1 MFMVPFFW
9 KLPIHGGVAVICGE
23 GHCDK
28 LSPMDYPLVRR
39 NETKTGAENNSIL
52 CYIEMNSDNNLMLD
66 AGNLF

>member
-1 MFMVPFFW
+1 
-9 KLPIHGGVAVICGE
+9 
-23 GHCDK
+23 
-28 LSPMDYPLVRR
+28 MDYPLVRR